1 MSATDTTADLAA
13 LIARLADAQ
22 RRRTAIAPLTD
33 EVELSLDDAYRLQD
47 AVLDELDP
55 DNPRTLVKLGLTS
68 RAKQQQMSVDAP
80 IYGYFH
86 ADAGLDVGEP
96 LQVDTLIQA
105 RAEPEIAF
113 LTGRELSGAA
123 VTTAHV
129 LAATDAVLPALDVL
143 DSRYAGY
150 RFTLPDV
157 VADDASAARYVVG
170 APRPIGDAD
179 LALTGCVFE
188 RNGELVATASG
199 AAVLEHPA
207 SAVAWFVRALARRGR
222 SLPAGSLVLA
232 GALTAAIPVEPG
244 DEVRVHLD
252 RFGSVSLRCE

>member
-1 MSATDTTADLAA
+1 MTAVTTAADLRALTDRLAA
-13 LIARLADAQ
+13 AQ
-22 RRRTAIAPLTD
+22 RDREAIAPLTD
-33 EVELSLDDAYRLQD
+33 ETQLSLSEAYQLQD

-55 DNPRTLVKLGLTS
+55 GNRRNVVKLGLTS
-68 RAKQQQMSVDAP
+68 RAKQRQMAVDAP
-80 IYGYFH
+80 IYGFFR

-96 LQVDTLIQA
+96 LVVDTLIQA
-105 RAEPEIAF
+105 RTEPEIAF
-113 LTGRELSGAA
+113 LTDRELAGAA

-129 LAATDAVLPALDVL
+129 LQATTAVMPALDVL

-170 APRPIGDAD
+170 APRPVGNAD

-188 RNGELVATASG
+188 RNGQLVATASG

-207 SAVAWFVRALARRGR
+207 SAVAWFVRELARRGR
-222 SLPAGSLVLA
+222 TLPAGSLVLA
-232 GALTAAIPVEPG
+232 GALTAAIPVSPG
-244 DEVRVHLD
+244 DEVRVTLD

>member
-1 MSATDTTADLAA
+1 MSAVTSPADLQA
-13 LIARLADAQ
+13 LTGRLADAQ
-22 RRRTAIAPLTD
+22 RDRIAIAPLTD
-33 EVELSLDDAYRLQD
+33 DADLSLDDAYRLQD

-55 DNPRTLVKLGLTS
+55 GNPRMLVKLGLTS
-68 RAKQQQMSVDAP
+68 RAKQQQMAVDAP

-86 ADAGLDVGEP
+86 AEAGLDVGEP
-96 LQVDTLIQA
+96 LVVDTLIQA

-113 LTGRELSGAA
+113 LTDRELAGAA

-129 LAATDAVLPALDVL
+129 LAATSAVLPALDVL

-157 VADDASAARYVVG
+157 VADDASAARYIVG
-170 APRPIGDAD
+170 APRAVGEAD

-188 RNGELVATASG
+188 RNGQLVATASG

-207 SAVAWFVRALARRGR
+207 SAVAWFVRELARRGR
-222 SLPAGSLVLA
+222 TLPAGSLVLA
-232 GALTAAIPVEPG
+232 GALTAAIPVEAG
-244 DEVRVHLD
+244 DEVRVTLD